1 VPWDRHRLSVMGPHE
16 NPECMAAVGLPSR
29 GGLATVRPAHEGEH
43 PLSSSVADLE
53 AFQKQNRSR
62 KVFIGHPAG
71 LGWLS
76 ASEYWERFSYYGMQT
91 LLVLYLVH
99 YLLLPGHIEQVWG
112 FDAFRRLIRS
122 VYGAQSPMALASNT
136 AQLYAALVYVTPL
149 AGGYLADRVIGRTKA
164 VTIGAILMVTG
175 TFLLAMNQTFL
186 LGLAFLLGGV
196 GCFKGNIA
204 SQVGDLYAIDDP
216 RRADGFQ
223 IYFMGI
229 QLAVILAPV
238 ICGYLGQRVDWH
250 LGFVA
255 AGVGMVLGLA
265 IYLYGRPTFPPEP
278 IRKNGTGEKAP
289 PLTARDWKVVILLVM
304 LLPVLAV
311 SIIGNQ
317 EIFDAYLVWG
327 EKNFQ
332 TVFFGFNMPITWI
345 VSIDAF
351 VSAATMI
358 AVIAFW
364 RWYGKRWKEPDE
376 ITKIVIGVA
385 ISALGPLVLAGCA
398 AVATATHHPVPLFW
412 ALGFHILN
420 DVGFANVLPVG
431 LALYSRA
438 APKGLGGTMIAV
450 YYIHLFMGNILV
462 GYVGGLL
469 GTMPDTRFWLLHV
482 GLMAASAVVLFAASV
497 LFGRLLSPKAER
509 PAAA

>member
-1 VPWDRHRLSVMGPHE
+1 
-16 NPECMAAVGLPSR
+16 
-29 GGLATVRPAHEGEH
+29 
-43 PLSSSVADLE
+43 
-53 AFQKQNRSR
+53 
-62 KVFIGHPAG
+62 
-71 LGWLS
+71 
-76 ASEYWERFSYYGMQT
+76 MQT
-91 LLVLYLVH
+91 LLVLYLLH

-112 FDAFRRLIRS
+112 FDAFRRLIAWL
-122 VYGAQSPMALASNT
+122 YGTQSQMALASNT

-149 AGGYLADRVIGRTKA
+149 VGGYLADRVIGRTKT
-164 VTIGAILMVTG
+164 VTIGATLMVFG
-175 TFLLAMNQTFL
+175 TFLLALNATFL
-186 LGLAFLLGGV
+186 VGLMFLLAGV

-204 SQVGDLYAIDDP
+204 SQVGDLYTIDDH

-229 QLAVILAPV
+229 QLAVIISPV

-265 IYLYGRPTFPPEP
+265 IYLFGRRTFPPEP
-278 IRKNGTGEKAP
+278 IRKSSTGEKRP
-289 PLTARDWKVVILLVM
+289 PLTARDWKVVILLTA

-332 TVFFGFNMPITWI
+332 TVLWGFNMPITWI
-345 VSIDAF
+345 VSLDAF
-351 VSAATMI
+351 VSAVTMV

-364 RWYGKRWKEPDE
+364 RWYSKRRKEPDE
-376 ITKIVIGVA
+376 ITKIIIGVA

-398 AVATATHHPVPLFW
+398 AVATATHHPVPLYW

-420 DVGFANVLPVG
+420 DIGFANVLPVG

-438 APKGLGGTMIAV
+438 APKGLGGIMIAV
-450 YYIHLFMGNILV
+450 YYIHLFMGNLLV

-482 GLMAASAVVLFAASV
+482 GLMAVSAVVLIAARGF
-497 LFGRLLSPKAER
+497 FGRLLAPSYAK
-509 PAAA
+509 PAAV

>member
-1 VPWDRHRLSVMGPHE
+1 
-16 NPECMAAVGLPSR
+16 
-29 GGLATVRPAHEGEH
+29 
-43 PLSSSVADLE
+43 
-53 AFQKQNRSR
+53 
-62 KVFIGHPAG
+62 
-71 LGWLS
+71 
-76 ASEYWERFSYYGMQT
+76 MQT
-91 LLVLYLVH
+91 LLVLYLKH

-112 FDAFRRLIRS
+112 FSAFSQLLHHL
-122 VYGAQSPMALASNT
+122 YGAQSTMALASNT

-149 AGGYLADRVIGRTKA
+149 AGGFLADRLIGRTKT
-164 VTIGAILMVTG
+164 VTIGAILMVAG
-175 TFLLAMNQTFL
+175 SFLLALNATFL
-186 LGLAFLLGGV
+186 VALLCLLIGV

-204 SQVGDLYAIDDP
+204 SQVGALYSVTDT

-229 QLAVILAPV
+229 QLAVIISPV

-265 IYLYGRPTFPPEP
+265 IYLAGRRNFPPEP
-278 IRKNGTGEKAP
+278 ARTKGASVERP
-289 PLTARDWKVVILLVM
+289 PLTVRDWKAVILLVA
-304 LLPVLAV
+304 LLPVLAL
-311 SIIGNQ
+311 SIVGNQ

-345 VSIDAF
+345 VSMDAF
-351 VSAATMI
+351 VSAVTMVG
-358 AVIAFW
+358 VIAFW
-364 RWYGKRWKEPDE
+364 RWFGRRWKEPDE

-398 AVATATHHPVPLFW
+398 AVATSTGHPVPLYW

-438 APKGLGGTMIAV
+438 APKGLGGIMIAV
-450 YYIHLFMGNILV
+450 YYLHLFLGNLLT
-462 GYVGGLL
+462 GYLGGLL
-469 GTMPDTRFWLLHV
+469 GTMPDTTFWLMHV
-482 GLMAASAVVLFAASV
+482 GIMAVSAAILLMVRFAFAHLVAPST
-497 LFGRLLSPKAER
+497 PN
-509 PAAA
+509 

>member
-1 VPWDRHRLSVMGPHE
+1 MSRE
-16 NPECMAAVGLPSR
+16 NAPAAL
-29 GGLATVRPAHEGEH
+29 
-43 PLSSSVADLE
+43 D
-53 AFQKQNRSR
+53 AFESKS
-62 KVFIGHPAG
+62 KSETAFLGHPKG

-76 ASEYWERFSYYGMQT
+76 ASEFWERFSYYGMQT
-91 LLVLYLVH
+91 LLVLYLTH
-99 YLLLPGHIEQVWG
+99 YLLQPGHIEQVWG
-112 FDAFRRLIRS
+112 FDAFRRLILW
-122 VYGAQSPMALASNT
+122 VYGTQSQMALASNT
-136 AQLYAALVYVTPL
+136 AQLYAGLVYVTPL
-149 AGGYLADRVIGRTKA
+149 AGGLLADRVFGRTNT
-164 VTIGAILMVTG
+164 VTAGAILMVVG
-175 TFLLAMNQTFL
+175 SFLMALNATFLLAL
-186 LGLAFLLGGV
+186 LLLLVGV

-204 SQVGDLYAIDDP
+204 SQVGDLYAVDDP

-223 IYFMGI
+223 IYFLGI
-229 QLAVILAPV
+229 QLAVIISPV

-255 AGVGMVLGLA
+255 AGVGMALGLA
-265 IYLYGRPTFPPEP
+265 IYLFGRSTFPPEP
-278 IRKNGTGEKAP
+278 VRRNGTGEKRP
-289 PLTARDWKVVILLVM
+289 PLTARDWQVVILLVA

-345 VSIDAF
+345 VSLDAF
-351 VSAATMI
+351 VSTVTMI
-358 AVIAFW
+358 GVIAFW
-364 RWYGKRWKEPDE
+364 RWYGKRWREPDE
-376 ITKIVIGVA
+376 ITKIIIGVS

-398 AVATATHHPVPLFW
+398 AVATATHHPVPLYW

-438 APKGLGGTMIAV
+438 APRGLGGMMIAV
-450 YYIHLFMGNILV
+450 YYIHLFIGNVLV

-469 GTMPDTRFWLLHV
+469 GTMPDTHFWLLHV
-482 GLMAASAVVLFAASV
+482 GLMAGSAVVLLVARGF
-497 LFGRLLSPKAER
+497 FGRLLAPSYKE

>member
-1 VPWDRHRLSVMGPHE
+1 MSRE
-16 NPECMAAVGLPSR
+16 TAAAPLDAFEAKTKSD
-29 GGLATVRPAHEGEH
+29 TVF
-43 PLSSSVADLE
+43 L
-53 AFQKQNRSR
+53 
-62 KVFIGHPAG
+62 GHPRG

-76 ASEYWERFSYYGMQT
+76 ASEFWERFSYYGMQT

-99 YLLLPGHIEQVWG
+99 YLLQPGHIEQVWG
-112 FDAFRRLIRS
+112 FDAFRRLIGW
-122 VYGAQSPMALASNT
+122 VYGTQSQMALASNT
-136 AQLYAALVYVTPL
+136 AQLYAGLVYVTPL
-149 AGGYLADRVIGRTKA
+149 AGGYLADRMIGRTNT
-164 VTIGAILMVTG
+164 VMIGAILMVAG
-175 TFLLAMNQTFL
+175 TFLLALNQTFL
-186 LGLAFLLGGV
+186 LGLSFLLAGV
-196 GCFKGNIA
+196 GCFKANIA
-204 SQVGDLYAIDDP
+204 SQVGDLYAVDDP

-229 QLAVILAPV
+229 QLAVIISPV

-265 IYLYGRPTFPPEP
+265 IYLFGRRTFPPEP
-278 IRKNGTGEKAP
+278 VRRNGTGEKRP
-289 PLTARDWKVVILLVM
+289 PLTGRDWQVVILLVA

-311 SIIGNQ
+311 SIVGNQ

-332 TVFFGFNMPITWI
+332 TVLWGFNMPITWI
-345 VSIDAF
+345 VSLDAF
-351 VSAATMI
+351 VSAVTMVG
-358 AVIAFW
+358 VIAFW
-364 RWYGKRWKEPDE
+364 RWYGKHWKEPNE
-376 ITKIVIGVA
+376 ITKIVIGVS
-385 ISALGPLVLAGCA
+385 ISTLGPLVLAGCA
-398 AVATATHHPVPLFW
+398 AVATATHHPVPLYW

-438 APKGLGGTMIAV
+438 APKGLGGTMIAI
-450 YYIHLFMGNILV
+450 YYVHLFFANVLV

-469 GTMPDTRFWLLHV
+469 GTMPDTSFWLLHV
-482 GLMAASAVVLFAASV
+482 GLMAGSAVVLFLARA
-497 LFGRLLSPKAER
+497 LFGGLLAPSYKE

>member
-1 VPWDRHRLSVMGPHE
+1 MDVFESKSKSD
-16 NPECMAAVGLPSR
+16 
-29 GGLATVRPAHEGEH
+29 TVF
-43 PLSSSVADLE
+43 L
-53 AFQKQNRSR
+53 
-62 KVFIGHPAG
+62 GHPRG

-76 ASEYWERFSYYGMQT
+76 ASEFWERFSYYGMQT

-99 YLLLPGHIEQVWG
+99 YLLQPGCIEQVWG
-112 FDAFRRLIRS
+112 FDAFRRLILW
-122 VYGAQSPMALASNT
+122 VYGTQSQMALASNT
-136 AQLYAALVYVTPL
+136 AQLYAGLVYVTPL
-149 AGGYLADRVIGRTKA
+149 AGGFLADRVIGRTNT
-164 VTIGAILMVTG
+164 VTIGAILMVAG
-175 TFLLAMNQTFL
+175 TFLLALNQTFL
-186 LGLAFLLGGV
+186 VGLMFLLAGV
-196 GCFKGNIA
+196 GCFKANIA
-204 SQVGDLYAIDDP
+204 SQVGDLYTIDDP

-229 QLAVILAPV
+229 QLAVIISPV

-265 IYLYGRPTFPPEP
+265 IYLAGRRTFPPEP
-278 IRKNGTGEKAP
+278 VIKKGAAEKPP
-289 PLTARDWKVVILLVM
+289 PLTARDWKVVILLVA
-304 LLPVLAV
+304 LLPVLAL

-345 VSIDAF
+345 VSLDAF
-351 VSAATMI
+351 VSAVTMVG
-358 AVIAFW
+358 VISFW
-364 RWYGKRWKEPDE
+364 RWYGKRWKEPNE

-385 ISALGPLVLAGCA
+385 ISALGPLALAGCA
-398 AVATATHHPVPLFW
+398 AVATATHHPVPLYW
-412 ALGFHILN
+412 ALGFHIVN
-420 DVGFANVLPVG
+420 DIGFANVLPVG

-450 YYIHLFMGNILV
+450 YYLHLFIGNILV

-469 GTMPDTRFWLLHV
+469 GTMPDTNFWLLHV
-482 GLMAASAVVLFAASV
+482 GLMAVSAVVLFAAR
-497 LFGRLLSPKAER
+497 LFFGHLLAPSSRK